1 MRQARPGIYQLKIAT
16 SFSNDPSGMT
26 PHPPLTVARRR
37 ARPAGLWWATETLGG
52 LITPSPEQGQPG
64 RTPTSPPR
72 HAAYPGGPG
81 RLTDNRPPRKC
92 SPPRGGL
99 SFLVMS
105 GDQRWTLVTTT
116 APLLGEGR
124 PIEGGTHDCRLA
136 PQHAPVRDVPNL
148 PGTANQGLFAVRRV
162 TMPFSHRI
170 AMTLGGPPDRHH
182 TPRPAPVGDV
192 HGLHMMD
199 DQGLF
204 AAGRA
209 VTPHSHL
216 TTLPPVNATRLASSR
231 GAQGTRGMELL
242 ASTAPAPVNG
252 GADARLTTVTPVNAT
267 RLASS
272 RGAQRTRGMEPLA
285 STAPAPVNGG
295 RGANNRT
302 NTRRST
308 LRVRSPSA
316 PAHPG
321 TASTENFA
329 PSLAWTDPG
338 PVHEGSNTPSTTR
351 SVPPSGWHRDTGRR
365 ARNNHYRPLAR
376 KLHVRRCCPNT
387 RRQIYT
393 NLSSNDDYPRRPL
406 VRTALLGT
414 PNCPCSQHRDSRK
427 ASLG

>member
-1 MRQARPGIYQLKIAT
+1 
-16 SFSNDPSGMT
+16 
-26 PHPPLTVARRR
+26 
-37 ARPAGLWWATETLGG
+37 
-52 LITPSPEQGQPG
+52 
-64 RTPTSPPR
+64 
-72 HAAYPGGPG
+72 
-81 RLTDNRPPRKC
+81 
-92 SPPRGGL
+92 
-99 SFLVMS
+99 MS

-170 AMTLGGPPDRHH
+170 TLTLGGPPDRHH

-216 TTLPPVNATRLASSR
+216 TTLPPVKATRLASSR

-295 RGANNRT
+295 ADTYGGANNRT
-302 NTRRST
+302 NTRRSK
-308 LRVRSPSA
+308 LLVRSPSA
-316 PAHPG
+316 TAHPG

-338 PVHEGSNTPSTTR
+338 PVHEGSNTPSTAR
-351 SVPPSGWHRDTGRR
+351 SVLPSGWHRVTGRR
-365 ARNNHYRPLAR
+365 ARNN
-376 KLHVRRCCPNT
+376 
-387 RRQIYT
+387 
-393 NLSSNDDYPRRPL
+393 PRRPL

>member
-1 MRQARPGIYQLKIAT
+1 MIQARPGIYQLKIAT

-64 RTPTSPPR
+64 RTSTSPPR

-148 PGTANQGLFAVRRV
+148 PGTANQGLFAARRV

-170 AMTLGGPPDRHH
+170 TMTLGGPPDRHH
-182 TPRPAPVGDV
+182 TPRPASVGDV

-199 DQGLF
+199 DQGLS

-216 TTLPPVNATRLASSR
+216 TTAPPVKATRLASSR

-252 GADARLTTVTPVNAT
+252 GATTRTST
-267 RLASS
+267 R
-272 RGAQRTRGMEPLA
+272 RTR
-285 STAPAPVNGG
+285 
-295 RGANNRT
+295 
-302 NTRRST
+302 
-308 LRVRSPSA
+308 LRVRNLSASAHPGMASTENSVPSPARTDPGPAHEGNNTHSTRSVPPSGWHRDIGRRARNKHYRPRRSRLLARTLSA

-321 TASTENFA
+321 TASTEN
-329 PSLAWTDPG
+329 
-338 PVHEGSNTPSTTR
+338 
-351 SVPPSGWHRDTGRR
+351 SVPSPARTEPPSARR
-365 ARNNHYRPLAR
+365 
-376 KLHVRRCCPNT
+376 K
-387 RRQIYT
+387 IST
-393 NLSSNDDYPRRPL
+393 NRSSNDNYP
-406 VRTALLGT
+406 
-414 PNCPCSQHRDSRK
+414 
-427 ASLG
+427 

>member
-1 MRQARPGIYQLKIAT
+1 
-16 SFSNDPSGMT
+16 
-26 PHPPLTVARRR
+26 
-37 ARPAGLWWATETLGG
+37 
-52 LITPSPEQGQPG
+52 
-64 RTPTSPPR
+64 
-72 HAAYPGGPG
+72 
-81 RLTDNRPPRKC
+81 
-92 SPPRGGL
+92 
-99 SFLVMS
+99 MS

-124 PIEGGTHDCRLA
+124 PIEGGTHDCRLT

-170 AMTLGGPPDRHH
+170 TLTLGGPPDRHH

-209 VTPHSHL
+209 VTPPSHL

-231 GAQGTRGMELL
+231 GAQGTRGMEPL

-252 GADARLTTVTPVNAT
+252 GADAHLTTLTPVNAT

-295 RGANNRT
+295 ADAHLTTLTPVNATRLASSRGAQRTRGMESLASTAPAPVNGGADVNGGANNRT
-302 NTRRST
+302 NTRRSK
-308 LRVRSPSA
+308 LLVRSPSA
-316 PAHPG
+316 TAHPG

-338 PVHEGSNTPSTTR
+338 PVHEGSNTPSTAR
-351 SVPPSGWHRDTGRR
+351 SVLPSGWRRVTGRR
-365 ARNNHYRPLAR
+365 ARNN
-376 KLHVRRCCPNT
+376 
-387 RRQIYT
+387 
-393 NLSSNDDYPRRPL
+393 PRRPL

>member
-1 MRQARPGIYQLKIAT
+1 
-16 SFSNDPSGMT
+16 
-26 PHPPLTVARRR
+26 
-37 ARPAGLWWATETLGG
+37 
-52 LITPSPEQGQPG
+52 
-64 RTPTSPPR
+64 
-72 HAAYPGGPG
+72 
-81 RLTDNRPPRKC
+81 
-92 SPPRGGL
+92 
-99 SFLVMS
+99 MS

-116 APLLGEGR
+116 APLRGEGR

-170 AMTLGGPPDRHH
+170 TLTLGGPPDRHH

-216 TTLPPVNATRLASSR
+216 TTLPPVKETRLASSR

-242 ASTAPAPVNG
+242 ASSAPAPVNG

-285 STAPAPVNGG
+285 STAPAPVNG
-295 RGANNRT
+295 RANNRT
-302 NTRRST
+302 NTRRSK
-308 LRVRSPSA
+308 LLARSPSA
-316 PAHPG
+316 TAHPG

-338 PVHEGSNTPSTTR
+338 PVHEGSNTPSTAR
-351 SVPPSGWHRDTGRR
+351 SVLPSGWHRVTGRR
-365 ARNNHYRPLAR
+365 ARNN
-376 KLHVRRCCPNT
+376 
-387 RRQIYT
+387 
-393 NLSSNDDYPRRPL
+393 PRRPL

>member
-1 MRQARPGIYQLKIAT
+1 
-16 SFSNDPSGMT
+16 
-26 PHPPLTVARRR
+26 
-37 ARPAGLWWATETLGG
+37 
-52 LITPSPEQGQPG
+52 
-64 RTPTSPPR
+64 
-72 HAAYPGGPG
+72 
-81 RLTDNRPPRKC
+81 
-92 SPPRGGL
+92 
-99 SFLVMS
+99 MS
-105 GDQRWTLVTTT
+105 GHQRWTLVTTT

-124 PIEGGTHDCRLA
+124 PIEGGTLGCRLA
-136 PQHAPVRDVPNL
+136 PQHATVRDVPNL

-170 AMTLGGPPDRHH
+170 TLTLGGPPDRHH

-231 GAQGTRGMELL
+231 GAQGTRGMEPL

-252 GADARLTTVTPVNAT
+252 GADTY
-267 RLASS
+267 
-272 RGAQRTRGMEPLA
+272 G
-285 STAPAPVNGG
+285 
-295 RGANNRT
+295 GANNRT
-302 NTRRST
+302 NTRRSK
-308 LRVRSPSA
+308 LLVRSPSA
-316 PAHPG
+316 TAHPG

-376 KLHVRRCCPNT
+376 KPHERRCCPNT

>member
-1 MRQARPGIYQLKIAT
+1 
-16 SFSNDPSGMT
+16 
-26 PHPPLTVARRR
+26 
-37 ARPAGLWWATETLGG
+37 
-52 LITPSPEQGQPG
+52 
-64 RTPTSPPR
+64 
-72 HAAYPGGPG
+72 
-81 RLTDNRPPRKC
+81 
-92 SPPRGGL
+92 
-99 SFLVMS
+99 MS

-124 PIEGGTHDCRLA
+124 PIEGGTHDCRLT

-170 AMTLGGPPDRHH
+170 TLTLGGPPDRRH

-231 GAQGTRGMELL
+231 GAQGTRGMEPL

-252 GADARLTTVTPVNAT
+252 GADAHLTTLTPVNAT

-272 RGAQRTRGMEPLA
+272 RGAQRTRGMESLA

-295 RGANNRT
+295 ADVNGGANNRT
-302 NTRRST
+302 NTRRSK
-308 LRVRSPSA
+308 LLVRSPSA
-316 PAHPG
+316 TAHPG

-338 PVHEGSNTPSTTR
+338 PAHEGSNTPSTAR
-351 SVPPSGWHRDTGRR
+351 SVLPSGWHRVTGRR
-365 ARNNHYRPLAR
+365 ARNN
-376 KLHVRRCCPNT
+376 
-387 RRQIYT
+387 
-393 NLSSNDDYPRRPL
+393 PRRPL

>member
-1 MRQARPGIYQLKIAT
+1 MIQARPGIYQLKIAT

-37 ARPAGLWWATETLGG
+37 ARPAGLWRATETLGG

-64 RTPTSPPR
+64 RTSTSPPR

-170 AMTLGGPPDRHH
+170 TRTLGGPPDRHH

-199 DQGLF
+199 DQGLSV
-204 AAGRA
+204 AGRVA
-209 VTPHSHL
+209 TPLSHL
-216 TTLPPVNATRLASSR
+216 TTL
-231 GAQGTRGMELL
+231 
-242 ASTAPAPVNG
+242 
-252 GADARLTTVTPVNAT
+252 TPVNAT

-285 STAPAPVNGG
+285 STAPAPANGVADTYG
-295 RGANNRT
+295 GVNNRT
-302 NTRRST
+302 NTRRSK
-308 LRVRSPSA
+308 LLARSPSA
-316 PAHPG
+316 TAHPG
-321 TASTENFA
+321 TASTENSV
-329 PSLAWTDPG
+329 PSPARTDPG
-338 PVHEGSNTPSTTR
+338 PVHEGSNTPSTAR
-351 SVPPSGWHRDTGRR
+351 SVPPSGWHRVTGRR
-365 ARNNHYRPLAR
+365 ARNN
-376 KLHVRRCCPNT
+376 
-387 RRQIYT
+387 
-393 NLSSNDDYPRRPL
+393 PRRPL

>member
-1 MRQARPGIYQLKIAT
+1 
-16 SFSNDPSGMT
+16 
-26 PHPPLTVARRR
+26 
-37 ARPAGLWWATETLGG
+37 
-52 LITPSPEQGQPG
+52 
-64 RTPTSPPR
+64 
-72 HAAYPGGPG
+72 
-81 RLTDNRPPRKC
+81 
-92 SPPRGGL
+92 
-99 SFLVMS
+99 MS

-148 PGTANQGLFAVRRV
+148 PGTANQGLFAARRV

-170 AMTLGGPPDRHH
+170 TLTLGGPPDRHH

-231 GAQGTRGMELL
+231 GAQGTRGMEPL

-252 GADARLTTVTPVNAT
+252 GADAY
-267 RLASS
+267 
-272 RGAQRTRGMEPLA
+272 G
-285 STAPAPVNGG
+285 
-295 RGANNRT
+295 GANNRT
-302 NTRRST
+302 NTRRSK
-308 LRVRSPSA
+308 LLVRSPSA
-316 PAHPG
+316 TAHPG

-338 PVHEGSNTPSTTR
+338 PVHEGSNTPSTAR
-351 SVPPSGWHRDTGRR
+351 SVLPSGWHRVTGRR
-365 ARNNHYRPLAR
+365 ARNN
-376 KLHVRRCCPNT
+376 
-387 RRQIYT
+387 
-393 NLSSNDDYPRRPL
+393 PRRPL